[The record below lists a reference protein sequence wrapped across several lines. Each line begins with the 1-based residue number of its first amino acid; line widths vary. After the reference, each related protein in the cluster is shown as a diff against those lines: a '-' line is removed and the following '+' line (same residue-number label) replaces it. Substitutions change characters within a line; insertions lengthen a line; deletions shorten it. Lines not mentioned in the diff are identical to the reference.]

1 MNARIAQINAVR
13 GYSRPTFSSAIRS
26 RPAEVGRIG
35 ICDGANAS
43 EEPNLARTDRGQIV
57 VICEYFSYSNG
68 PPSAVFARHPLSQ
81 TKSAKISSKSR
92 LGDLVQGLRSMAN

>member
-1 MNARIAQINAVR
+1 MQY

-57 VICEYFSYSNG
+57 VDLRVLQLFEWSTIRSFCQ
-68 PPSAVFARHPLSQ
+68 A
-81 TKSAKISSKSR
+81 SS
-92 LGDLVQGLRSMAN
+92 